1 MEQTKTDK
9 LVIFATH
16 GGEDPERATLPW
28 VVGNAALAMDTRA
41 VVVLQATGVTLA
53 TKGLYDHIFA
63 AGFDP
68 VKKLVD
74 SFLEFGG
81 SILVC
86 IPCME
91 QRKITTDML
100 VQGVQTV
107 KAARVVQE
115 MLDSKAVLSY

>member
-1 MEQTKTDK
+1 MEQIKADK

-16 GGEDPERATLPW
+16 GGEDPERASLPF
-28 VVGNAALAMDTRA
+28 VIGNAALAMDSKV

-53 TKGLYDHIFA
+53 TKVYYEHIFA
-63 AGFDP
+63 PNLDP
-68 VKKLVD
+68 FKKLLD

-86 IPCME
+86 IPCIE
-91 QRKITTDML
+91 QRKITPDML
-100 VQGVQTV
+100 IQGAQPV

-115 MLDSKAVLSY
+115 MLDAKAVLSY